1 MRRVPTIASLLVTT
15 VAVAAV
21 MANGQTTTEQ
31 AKVDPEALAQARA
44 TVKMLDD
51 VYKTA
56 IVVFT
61 DKFVTEEGDVPAGAF
76 AVPWMEEISKHGTHK
91 VRLIDVAGEPIDE
104 KNTAKSDFEKS
115 AVKKIK
121 AGESYVESIATVD
134 GKQVLQAATSVPV
147 VMEKCV
153 MCHPNYENIPEGQ
166 SIGAITYEFP
176 VNPLKK

>member
-1 MRRVPTIASLLVTT
+1 MRRIRLTAPLAIA
-15 VAVAAV
+15 AVAAAGV
-21 MANGQTTTEQ
+21 MAYGQGSKDKS
-31 AKVDPEALAQARA
+31 KVDPAVLAQARD

-61 DKFVTEEGDVPAGAF
+61 DKFVTKEGDVPAGAF

-91 VRLIDVAGEPIDE
+91 VRLIDVTGEPYDE

-115 AVKKIK
+115 AVRKIK
-121 AGESYVESIATVD
+121 GGEAYVEAVAMVD

-153 MCHPNYENIPEGQ
+153 MCHPNYESVPKGQ

-176 VNPLKK
+176 LEK